1 MSSDYSISQ
10 LFFKRLLLDHLL
22 NPNIYKTFNNKIS
35 LNLNYD
41 LSDEDIL
48 YLTEIIIH
56 SEQIN
61 NLLIRLSDTLTDIN
75 GLKKLLRKISFKKQ
89 FTNLRFY
96 IKYLNDEFF
105 NEFLNFI
112 SHFNSS
118 VNSIKIKIKYNDER
132 TEEIKTK
139 YILEN
144 LIKNDNNNINSIYF
158 INCRF
163 NTEQNIN
170 LLKEYVS
177 KNRDKLKNIY
187 IYNTIIYNNNF
198 DIDISHMNIVEL
210 SYLNLSQI
218 NFLPLEK
225 LDLSSNNISI
235 RGIQKISN
243 LLVNSS
249 IKKLNLSN
257 NYLGDEGSSI
267 LASGIKKNKS
277 LISLNLSSNYII
289 YQGIIDI
296 AMAMNS
302 KSDDGEYNSTIKKI
316 NFSRNSISNPG
327 LISFCTILKY
337 EPENRFTKINM
348 QYNYINNLSIN
359 NFGEFIQNYPEQ
371 TFLSL
376 THYINNNNQVNYFK
390 YCQNFKKLK
399 KIMIQNLVFEENTS
413 KLFNKILLNNKNIE
427 QLFILYNS
435 TINPKDLLNFS
446 SGIEHNKYLSKLV
459 LSQCS
464 IKDEGAIIISK
475 ALFNNINITHIDLDE
490 NKIGEKGVKEIS

>member
-1 MSSDYSISQ
+1 
-10 LFFKRLLLDHLL
+10 L
-22 NPNIYKTFNNKIS
+22 NPNIHKTFNNKIS

-170 LLKEYVS
+170 LLKEYIS

-187 IYNTIIYNNNF
+187 IYNNIIYNNNF

-302 KSDDGEYNSTIKKI
+302 KSDDGEYNSLRT
-316 NFSRNSISNPG
+316 
-327 LISFCTILKY
+327 
-337 EPENRFTKINM
+337 
-348 QYNYINNLSIN
+348 
-359 NFGEFIQNYPEQ
+359 
-371 TFLSL
+371 
-376 THYINNNNQVNYFK
+376 
-390 YCQNFKKLK
+390 
-399 KIMIQNLVFEENTS
+399 
-413 KLFNKILLNNKNIE
+413 
-427 QLFILYNS
+427 
-435 TINPKDLLNFS
+435 
-446 SGIEHNKYLSKLV
+446 
-459 LSQCS
+459 
-464 IKDEGAIIISK
+464 
-475 ALFNNINITHIDLDE
+475 
-490 NKIGEKGVKEIS
+490 